1 MVGPLGPGKFS
12 NFYSEREEK
21 SLDQVYALERSLL
34 QLKAICG
41 SAQTKD
47 LPFPELFFYR
57 SVKLIGAKNSP
68 EKKETHWSPVTLSF
82 SHSVMS
88 ASANPWTVACQDSL
102 SFTISK
108 SLLKLMS
115 IESVMPSN
123 HLTLC
128 HPLLLLPSIFPSI
141 RVFSS
146 VSAL

>member
-68 EKKETHWSPVTLSF
+68 EKRNSLVPRHV
-82 SHSVMS
+82 V
-88 ASANPWTVACQDSL
+88 VQSL
-102 SFTISK
+102 SHVRLRK
-108 SLLKLMS
+108 PMDCSL
-115 IESVMPSN
+115 PG
-123 HLTLC
+123 
-128 HPLLLLPSIFPSI
+128 FP
-141 RVFSS
+141 VLHYLQEFAQTH
-146 VSAL
+146 VY